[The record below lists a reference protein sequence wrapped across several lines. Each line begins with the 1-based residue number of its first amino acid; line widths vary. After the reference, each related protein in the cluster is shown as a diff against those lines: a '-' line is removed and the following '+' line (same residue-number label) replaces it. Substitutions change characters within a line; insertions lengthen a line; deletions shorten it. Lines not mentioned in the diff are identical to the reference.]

1 MLPCWNGRISPRSNN
16 EKKRR
21 AIGFLLAMMPL
32 LIYAVFGLH
41 TASEAGCAEAA
52 AQGIDPL
59 VHECIHT
66 QKEEEGTAVGDIDV
80 WLRYGISNHLT

>member
-41 TASEAGCAEAA
+41 TASEAGCVEAA

-59 VHECIHT
+59 VHECIHI
-66 QKEEEGTAVGDIDV
+66 ERRRRNGGWRYRRMVAV
-80 WLRYGISNHLT
+80 WY

>member
-59 VHECIHT
+59 VQECIHI
-66 QKEEEGTAVGDIDV
+66 ERRRRNGGRRYRRMVAV
-80 WLRYGISNHLT
+80 WY